1 MANKQKVV
9 LKKQTPKKEMTSK
22 EKKAAIILIIIGW
35 ITIALGGLIQYRDYK
50 EAQDSN
56 LPEDEETMKI
66 DVNDKLKKEKC
77 HKNLCLR
84 DLEISGEN
92 DEIFYM
98 TGILKNNSS
107 SPLNDAF
114 INILIN
120 HNKKTSKEWYYIESL
135 DSNQELNIEMAVANN
150 ELLEATSFKIEFASD
165 KEIEEYRNYLDAE

>member
-1 MANKQKVV
+1 MD
-9 LKKQTPKKEMTSK
+9 
-22 EKKAAIILIIIGW
+22 
-35 ITIALGGLIQYRDYK
+35 DY
-50 EAQDSN
+50 N
-56 LPEDEETMKI
+56 
-66 DVNDKLKKEKC
+66 KLKKEKC